1 MFLRKTKSAP
11 ILKTSS
17 TLLDKNERLNQNID
31 QLQTMIDDM
40 IKEYEYMERP
50 LKYPHKPESS
60 SQTPMT
66 DNSIFL
72 NQQND

>member
-1 MFLRKTKSAP
+1 MFLQKTKSAP

-31 QLQTMIDDM
+31 RLQTMIDDM
-40 IKEYEYMERP
+40 IKEYEYMDHP
-50 LKYPHKPESS
+50 LKYPRKPESS
-60 SQTPMT
+60 SQTPMA
-66 DNSIFL
+66 DNSIFI

>member
-1 MFLRKTKSAP
+1 MFLWKTT

-17 TLLDKNERLNQNID
+17 TLLDKNEQLNRNID
-31 QLQTMIDDM
+31 RLQTMINDM
-40 IKEYEYMERP
+40 IKEHKYMDRP
-50 LKYPHKPESS
+50 LKYPRKPESS

-66 DNSIFL
+66 DDSVFI